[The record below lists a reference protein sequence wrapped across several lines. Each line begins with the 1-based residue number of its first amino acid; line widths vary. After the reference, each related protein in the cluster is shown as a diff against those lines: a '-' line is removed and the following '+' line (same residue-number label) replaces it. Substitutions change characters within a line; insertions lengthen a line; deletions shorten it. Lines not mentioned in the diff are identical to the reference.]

1 MDGAETAVTT
11 PGARGR
17 LPASL
22 QRLVDWGNER
32 WLGRL
37 VLDGMSAVRRIELF
51 DRSMTIAAQ
60 IFTSILPI
68 LIALASWFGRNSTD
82 VVTNVVAVPAET
94 KTTIEETLAAPGDA
108 TFGVL
113 GVLVVLLSATS
124 LSRALTRACA
134 AVWELPRPVAGL
146 SAVWRWVAVVLALAL
161 SLVAARQL
169 QHLSERLPPH
179 GFWDSMSAVAADI
192 AVALFIPMVLL
203 AGAVPLRWLL
213 PGAALFGLL
222 MAFVR
227 PAARAYLPRVLDS
240 SAERYGSIGVA
251 FTYLTFLYVV
261 AFCFLAAAVV
271 GQVIATDKGRL
282 GVWIR
287 GEQRAA
293 AST

>member
-1 MDGAETAVTT
+1 
-11 PGARGR
+11 
-17 LPASL
+17 
-22 QRLVDWGNER
+22 
-32 WLGRL
+32 
-37 VLDGMSAVRRIELF
+37 
-51 DRSMTIAAQ
+51 
-60 IFTSILPI
+60 
-68 LIALASWFGRNSTD
+68 
-82 VVTNVVAVPAET
+82 
-94 KTTIEETLAAPGDA
+94 
-108 TFGVL
+108 
-113 GVLVVLLSATS
+113 
-124 LSRALTRACA
+124 
-134 AVWELPRPVAGL
+134 
-146 SAVWRWVAVVLALAL
+146 
-161 SLVAARQL
+161 
-169 QHLSERLPPH
+169 
-179 GFWDSMSAVAADI
+179 MSAVAADI